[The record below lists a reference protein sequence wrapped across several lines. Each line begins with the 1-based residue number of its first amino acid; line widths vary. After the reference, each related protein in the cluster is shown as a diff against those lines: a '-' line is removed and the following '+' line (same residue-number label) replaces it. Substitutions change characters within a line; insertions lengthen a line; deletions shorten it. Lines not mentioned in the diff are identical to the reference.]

1 MDYNENSSR
10 EQAKTLKGEKPCKEV
25 MVQLSMKPADHMF
38 CNMTAFVSK
47 LDEDPDLY
55 SIPAEHG
62 AAVIQATH
70 VYSGCDY
77 TSFFAGCGKSA
88 FFTALYRYAEF
99 ITSGTVVPGILCEK
113 DEETSLSAFYRLV
126 GSVYFKKYLLS
137 YRPTKSPY
145 ALYRSIAFH

>member
-1 MDYNENSSR
+1 MDYNENSDR

-38 CNMTAFVSK
+38 CNITAFAAK

-55 SIPAEHG
+55 SIPAEHR
-62 AAVIQATH
+62 AAVIQATY

-77 TSFFAGCGKSA
+77 TSFFAGCGKFA

-99 ITSGTVVPGILCEK
+99 ITSGVVVPGILCGEDEK
-113 DEETSLSAFYRLV
+113 TSLSAFYRLV
-126 GSVYFKKYLLS
+126 GSVYFKKYLVS
-137 YRPTKSPY
+137 YRPNNSPD
-145 ALYRSIAFH
+145 ALYRSIALH